1 MSFRYQ
7 TARNRGSF
15 LRDFHKINHPAI
27 GGHDYLPD
35 FETTTLGA
43 RPEATPV
50 RVAAPSLV
58 QWGLPE
64 EGESGGLQTSCD
76 NFSVSFLGEQI
87 MWHIDIWMLI
97 LHEVITFE
105 YHIFNMEKSWCLNRP
120 EWKKL
125 EIQHLLMLMLCISYK
140 HDPKGS
146 RGHLQFIRTCEHV
159 WVWFFQLTTPPNP
172 PTKSTNMVYSLHHS
186 KESAKKVIP
195 YHS

>member
-64 EGESGGLQTSCD
+64 EEESGGLQTSCD

-87 MWHIDIWMLI
+87 M
-97 LHEVITFE
+97 
-105 YHIFNMEKSWCLNRP
+105 
-120 EWKKL
+120 
-125 EIQHLLMLMLCISYK
+125 
-140 HDPKGS
+140 
-146 RGHLQFIRTCEHV
+146 
-159 WVWFFQLTTPPNP
+159 
-172 PTKSTNMVYSLHHS
+172 
-186 KESAKKVIP
+186 
-195 YHS
+195 